1 MRTPAKKPMPGLDYR
16 VSVSLTEDQH
26 EFLSALAERKRVS
39 LAWVVRDAVERLIAQ
54 ESPLFSGKQSREEAV

>member
-1 MRTPAKKPMPGLDYR
+1 MRQPAKKPVPNLDYR

-39 LAWVVRDAVERLIAQ
+39 LAWVVRDAVERLIAH
-54 ESPLFSGKQSREEAV
+54 ESPLFIADRSREEAI

>member
-1 MRTPAKKPMPGLDYR
+1 MRTPAKKPTTVLDYR

-39 LAWVVRDAVERLIAQ
+39 LAWVVRDAVERLIAE